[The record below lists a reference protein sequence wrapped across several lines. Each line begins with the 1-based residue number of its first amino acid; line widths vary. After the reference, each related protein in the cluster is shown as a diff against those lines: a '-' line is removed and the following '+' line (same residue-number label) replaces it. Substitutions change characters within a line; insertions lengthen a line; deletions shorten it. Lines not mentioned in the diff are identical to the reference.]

1 LIDDVITHREA
12 GVLFPAKHQDKAS
25 DET

>member
-1 LIDDVITHREA
+1 LIDSVITHREA
-12 GVLFPAKHQDKAS
+12 GILFPAKHQEKAS